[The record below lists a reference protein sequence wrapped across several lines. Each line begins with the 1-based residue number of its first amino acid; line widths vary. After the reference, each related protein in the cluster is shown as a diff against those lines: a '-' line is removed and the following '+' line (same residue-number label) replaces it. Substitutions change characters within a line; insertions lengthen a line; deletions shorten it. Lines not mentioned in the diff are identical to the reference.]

1 MSIWSLTRQ
10 MTIGCSA
17 DSRCKATREEMVQ
30 GRSQDKEGQLWGALG
45 DDYVRCASNPAG
57 GARRSR
63 DDRRFERGL
72 KKETVTELGKALK
85 QKLQ

>member
-1 MSIWSLTRQ
+1 

-17 DSRCKATREEMVQ
+17 DSSCKATREEMVQ

-45 DDYVRCASNPAG
+45 DDYVRSASNPVG
-57 GARRSR
+57 GVRKSR
-63 DDRRFERGL
+63 DDRRFERKL
-72 KKETVTELGKALK
+72 EKETATELGKALK